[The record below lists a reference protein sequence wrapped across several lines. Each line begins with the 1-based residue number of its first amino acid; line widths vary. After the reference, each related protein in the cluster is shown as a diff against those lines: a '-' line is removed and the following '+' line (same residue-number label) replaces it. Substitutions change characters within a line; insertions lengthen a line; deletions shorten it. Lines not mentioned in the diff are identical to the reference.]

1 MSRKAT
7 PIEKV
12 EAEITDVK
20 ANIKELQVEIKASK
34 DRDEKTA
41 LRSDKKDAV
50 DRLKMLD
57 ARLTM
62 LLQQRSSTTDSGKCP
77 LRLLLL
83 LLLLLLLP
91 LVLFLYSSCLVVRY
105 FLLFRPSV

>member
-7 PIEKV
+7 PIDKV

-20 ANIKELQVEIKASK
+20 AEITEVKAKIEALEKEIKALK
-34 DRDEKTA
+34 DKDEKTA

-62 LLQQRSSTTDSGKCP
+62 LLQQRSSTTDSGK
-77 LRLLLL
+77 
-83 LLLLLLLP
+83 
-91 LVLFLYSSCLVVRY
+91 SC
-105 FLLFRPSV
+105 SCSCSCSCS